1 MDRLT
6 ALPRG
11 MQLMLVGGVLL
22 LIDTFLHWQSVSAS
36 AGGFSVSAS
45 RNAWHGWGV
54 LVGLLTILLLV
65 WLVARLAAADIKL
78 PISDTMAGA
87 ALGSLIVLFT
97 LLKVLADNEFRTA
110 WAWIGLLL
118 AAAVAV
124 GAWLEVMAGGGM
136 KTLKTEASGM
146 KMRHGGSDAPAPPP
160 AAPPAP
166 EATPPPPPMDQ
177 DASSP

>member
-1 MDRLT
+1 MDRLS
-6 ALPRG
+6 ALSRG

-22 LIDTFLHWQSVSAS
+22 LIDTFFHWQSVTVV
-36 AGGFSVSAS
+36 GITAS
-45 RNAWHGWGV
+45 RSGWHGWGV
-54 LVGLLTILLLV
+54 LVGLLTIVLLV

-97 LLKVLADNEFRTA
+97 LIKVLADNEFRTV

-118 AAAVAV
+118 AAVIAV

-136 KTLKTEASGM
+136 ETLRTEASGM
-146 KMRHGGSDAPAPPP
+146 KMRTGGSDAPAPPP
-160 AAPPAP
+160 QAPPSSEPAP
-166 EATPPPPPMDQ
+166 PPPPPMDE
-177 DASSP
+177 DVSSP